1 MVRNAVR
8 AVWAEPRPTGAPARV
23 WRDWVLVGGL
33 LAWSVF
39 EVLLRED
46 GTYLKYGPETDL
58 VWRPVAVVVTVAVL
72 LPLLW
77 RRTHPFAAAMAAFG
91 IFLAFDVARI
101 FAGIEEG
108 LLWSVAGILVLPYSL
123 FRWGAGR
130 EAGIGLGVILVWLV
144 VTNVAEPQDVGEMVA
159 GYGFFLFSA
168 ALGASIRFHAKS
180 RTRDIEQ
187 AKLREREQLARE
199 LHDTV
204 GHHVSAIAI
213 QAQAGRTLAASH
225 PDRAMAA
232 LEIIEEAAS
241 RTLGEMRTMVGVL
254 REGEEPDL
262 APQPGVTDIAR
273 LARRTGDWPRVDV
286 ELSGDFDDLAPSVGA
301 AIYRL
306 AQESITNAVRHA
318 RHATRISVRVADG
331 DDDCVRLTV
340 RDDGDSSPTGQGS
353 WGYGLVGMT
362 ERATLLGGTL
372 EAGPNPDSGWTVIAV
387 LPKAGAG
394 T

>member
-8 AVWAEPRPTGAPARV
+8 ALWAEPRPSQPPVRV
-23 WRDWVLVGGL
+23 WRDWALLGVLVP
-33 LAWSVF
+33 WSV
-39 EVLLRED
+39 LDGILGLRV
-46 GTYLKYGPETDL
+46 KAWP
-58 VWRPVAVVVTVAVL
+58 PVTVTVGVVL
-72 LPLLW
+72 ALTLLW
-77 RRTHPFAAAMAAFG
+77 RRTHPFAAVAVAFG
-91 IFLAFDVARI
+91 FLIAVDVAMI
-101 FAGIEEG
+101 IAAAEPLHPWSTGFV
-108 LLWSVAGILVLPYSL
+108 LLLSYSL

-130 EAGIGLGVILVWLV
+130 EAAIGLVIILAWLPI
-144 VTNVAEPQDVGEMVA
+144 TYTAEPVGAADVAA

-168 ALGASIRFHAKS
+168 ALGASIRYYANT
-180 RTRDIEQ
+180 RIRDIDQ

-204 GHHVSAIAI
+204 AHHVSAIAV

-241 RTLGEMRTMVGVL
+241 RTLDEMRTMVGAL
-254 REGEEPDL
+254 REGEEPDFV
-262 APQPGVTDIAR
+262 PQPGVTDIAR

-301 AIYRL
+301 AMYRL

-318 RHATRISVRVADG
+318 RHATRISVRVADD

-340 RDDGDSSPTGQGS
+340 RDDGDGSPTGQS
-353 WGYGLVGMT
+353 SLGYGLVGMT

-372 EAGPNPDSGWTVIAV
+372 EAGPNPDSGWTVNAV

>member
-8 AVWAEPRPTGAPARV
+8 ALWAEPRPSQPPVRV
-23 WRDWVLVGGL
+23 WRDWALLGVLVPLSVLEGILRGDV
-33 LAWSVF
+33 AW
-39 EVLLRED
+39 
-46 GTYLKYGPETDL
+46 P
-58 VWRPVAVVVTVAVL
+58 PVTVTVGVVL
-72 LPLLW
+72 ALALLW
-77 RRTHPFAAAMAAFG
+77 RRTHPLAAVAAAFG
-91 IFLAFDVARI
+91 FLIAVNVATI
-101 FAGIEEG
+101 IAAAEPTMGWTTASA
-108 LLWSVAGILVLPYSL
+108 LLLTYSL

-130 EAGIGLGVILVWLV
+130 EAAIGLVIILAWLP
-144 VTNVAEPQDVGEMVA
+144 VTYIAEPVGAADVAA

-168 ALGASIRFHAKS
+168 ALGASIRYHANT
-180 RTRDIEQ
+180 RIRDINQ

-204 GHHVSAIAI
+204 AHHVSAIAV

-241 RTLGEMRTMVGVL
+241 RTLDEMRTMVGVL
-254 REGEEPDL
+254 REGEEPDFV
-262 APQPGVTDIAR
+262 PQPGVTDIAR

-318 RHATRISVRVADG
+318 RHATRISVRVADD

-340 RDDGDSSPTGQGS
+340 RDDGDGSPTGQSS

-372 EAGPNPDSGWTVIAV
+372 EAGPNPDSGWTVNAV

>member
-8 AVWAEPRPTGAPARV
+8 ALWAEPRPSRPPVRV
-23 WRDWVLVGGL
+23 WRDWALLGVLVP
-33 LAWSVF
+33 WSV
-39 EVLLRED
+39 LDGTLRED
-46 GTYLKYGPETDL
+46 
-58 VWRPVAVVVTVAVL
+58 VAWPPVTVTVGVVL
-72 LPLLW
+72 ALTLLW
-77 RRTHPFAAAMAAFG
+77 RRTNPLAAVAAAFG
-91 IFLAFDVARI
+91 FLITVDVATI
-101 FAGIEEG
+101 IAAAEPATPWSTVCV
-108 LLWSVAGILVLPYSL
+108 LLLPYSL

-130 EAGIGLGVILVWLV
+130 EAAIGLVIILAWLP
-144 VTNVAEPQDVGEMVA
+144 VTLNVNQPENAAELAA

-168 ALGASIRFHAKS
+168 ALGASIRYHANT
-180 RTRDIEQ
+180 RIRDIDQ

-199 LHDTV
+199 LHDIV
-204 GHHVSAIAI
+204 AHHVSAIAV

-241 RTLGEMRTMVGVL
+241 RTLDEMRTMVSVL
-254 REGEEPDL
+254 REREEPDF

-273 LARRTGDWPRVDV
+273 LARRTGDWPRVHV
-286 ELSGDFDDLAPSVGA
+286 ELSGDFDDLGPSVGA

-318 RHATRISVRVADG
+318 RHATRITVRVAG
-331 DDDCVRLTV
+331 DADCVRLTV
-340 RDDGDSSPTGQGS
+340 RDDGDASPTGEGS

-372 EAGPNPDSGWTVIAV
+372 EAGPNPDSGWTVNAV
-387 LPKAGAG
+387 LPKAGAA

>member
-8 AVWAEPRPTGAPARV
+8 ALWAEPRPSQPPVRV
-23 WRDWVLVGGL
+23 WRDWALLGVLVP
-33 LAWSVF
+33 WSV
-39 EVLLRED
+39 LDGILRGD
-46 GTYLKYGPETDL
+46 
-58 VWRPVAVVVTVAVL
+58 VAWPPVTVTVGVVL
-72 LPLLW
+72 ALTLLW
-77 RRTHPFAAAMAAFG
+77 RRTHPLAAVVVAFGFLIVVDVATIIAAAEPTLPWTTVAA
-91 IFLAFDVARI
+91 
-101 FAGIEEG
+101 
-108 LLWSVAGILVLPYSL
+108 LLLTYSL
-123 FRWGAGR
+123 FRWGSGR
-130 EAGIGLGVILVWLV
+130 EAAIGLVIILAWLPI
-144 VTNVAEPQDVGEMVA
+144 TYTAEPAGAADVAA

-168 ALGASIRFHAKS
+168 AFGASIRYHANT
-180 RTRDIEQ
+180 RIRDINQ

-204 GHHVSAIAI
+204 AHHVSAIAV

-225 PDRAMAA
+225 PERAMAA

-241 RTLGEMRTMVGVL
+241 RTLDEMRTMVGVL
-254 REGEEPDL
+254 RKGEEPDFV
-262 APQPGVTDIAR
+262 PQPGVTDIAR

-318 RHATRISVRVADG
+318 RHATRISVRVAED

-340 RDDGDSSPTGQGS
+340 RDDGDGSPTGQSS

-372 EAGPNPDSGWTVIAV
+372 EAGPNPDSGWTVNAV
-387 LPKAGAG
+387 LPKAGAR

>member
-1 MVRNAVR
+1 MVRSAVR
-8 AVWAEPRPTGAPARV
+8 ALWAEPRPSQPPVRV
-23 WRDWVLVGGL
+23 WRDWALLGVLVPLSVLDGILGL
-33 LAWSVF
+33 RVKAW
-39 EVLLRED
+39 
-46 GTYLKYGPETDL
+46 P
-58 VWRPVAVVVTVAVL
+58 PVTVTVGVVL
-72 LPLLW
+72 ALTLLW
-77 RRTHPFAAAMAAFG
+77 RRTHPLAAVAVAFGFLIAVDVATIIAAAEPPHPWSTG
-91 IFLAFDVARI
+91 GV
-101 FAGIEEG
+101 
-108 LLWSVAGILVLPYSL
+108 LLLTYSL

-130 EAGIGLGVILVWLV
+130 EAAIGLVIILAWLPI
-144 VTNVAEPQDVGEMVA
+144 TFTAEPPGAADVAA

-168 ALGASIRFHAKS
+168 ALGASIRYHANT
-180 RTRDIEQ
+180 RIRDIDQ

-204 GHHVSAIAI
+204 AHHVSAIAV

-241 RTLGEMRTMVGVL
+241 RTLDEMRTMVGVL

-262 APQPGVTDIAR
+262 VPQPGVTDIAR

-318 RHATRISVRVADG
+318 RHATRISVRVADD

-340 RDDGDSSPTGQGS
+340 RDDGDGSPTGQGS

-372 EAGPNPDSGWTVIAV
+372 EAGPNPDSGWTVNAV

>member
-8 AVWAEPRPTGAPARV
+8 ALWTEPRPSQPPIRV
-23 WRDWVLVGGL
+23 WRDWALLGVLVS
-33 LAWSVF
+33 WSV
-39 EVLLRED
+39 LDGILGLRV
-46 GTYLKYGPETDL
+46 KASP
-58 VWRPVAVVVTVAVL
+58 VTVTVGVVL
-72 LPLLW
+72 ALSLLW
-77 RRTHPFAAAMAAFG
+77 RRTHPLAAVAVAFG
-91 IFLAFDVARI
+91 FLIAVDLATIFTNGDPTLPWSTASA
-101 FAGIEEG
+101 
-108 LLWSVAGILVLPYSL
+108 LLLTYAL
-123 FRWGAGR
+123 FRWGSGR
-130 EAGIGLGVILVWLV
+130 EATIGLVIILAWLPI
-144 VTNVAEPQDVGEMVA
+144 THTAEPVGAADVA
-159 GYGFFLFSA
+159 GDYGFFLFSA
-168 ALGASIRFHAKS
+168 ALGASIRYYANT
-180 RTRDIEQ
+180 RIRDINQ

-204 GHHVSAIAI
+204 AHHVSAIAV

-241 RTLGEMRTMVGVL
+241 RTLDEMRTMVGAL
-254 REGEEPDL
+254 REGEEPDFV
-262 APQPGVTDIAR
+262 PQPRVTDIAR

-301 AIYRL
+301 AMYRL

-318 RHATRISVRVADG
+318 RHASRISVRVADG
-331 DDDCVRLTV
+331 DDCVRLTV
-340 RDDGDSSPTGQGS
+340 RDDGDRSPTGQGS

-372 EAGPNPDSGWTVIAV
+372 EAGPNPDSGWTVNAV

>member
-8 AVWAEPRPTGAPARV
+8 ALWAEPRPSQPPVRV
-23 WRDWVLVGGL
+23 WRDWALLGVLVP
-33 LAWSVF
+33 WSV
-39 EVLLRED
+39 LDGILRED
-46 GTYLKYGPETDL
+46 
-58 VWRPVAVVVTVAVL
+58 VAWPPVTVTVGVVL
-72 LPLLW
+72 ALTLLW
-77 RRTHPFAAAMAAFG
+77 RRTHPLAAVAVAFGFLIAVDVATIIAAAEPTTRSATSPLPWSTAC
-91 IFLAFDVARI
+91 V
-101 FAGIEEG
+101 
-108 LLWSVAGILVLPYSL
+108 LLLPYSL

-130 EAGIGLGVILVWLV
+130 EAAIGLVIILAWLPI
-144 VTNVAEPQDVGEMVA
+144 TFTAEPPGSAAELAA

-168 ALGASIRFHAKS
+168 ALGASIRYHANT
-180 RTRDIEQ
+180 RIRDIDQ

-204 GHHVSAIAI
+204 AHHVSAIAV

-241 RTLGEMRTMVGVL
+241 RTLDEMRTMVGVL
-254 REGEEPDL
+254 REGEEPDFV
-262 APQPGVTDIAR
+262 PQPGVTDIAR

-318 RHATRISVRVADG
+318 RHATRISVRVAD

-340 RDDGDSSPTGQGS
+340 RDDGDGSPTGQGS

-372 EAGPNPDSGWTVIAV
+372 EAGPNPDSGWTVNAV

>member
-8 AVWAEPRPTGAPARV
+8 ALWAEPRPSQPPVRV
-23 WRDWVLVGGL
+23 WRDWALLGVLVP
-33 LAWSVF
+33 WSV
-39 EVLLRED
+39 LDGILRGD
-46 GTYLKYGPETDL
+46 
-58 VWRPVAVVVTVAVL
+58 VAWPPVTVTVGVVL
-72 LPLLW
+72 ALTLLW
-77 RRTHPFAAAMAAFG
+77 RRTHPLAAVVVAFGFLLAVDVATIIAAAEPTLPWTTVAA
-91 IFLAFDVARI
+91 
-101 FAGIEEG
+101 
-108 LLWSVAGILVLPYSL
+108 LLLTYSL

-130 EAGIGLGVILVWLV
+130 EAAIGLVIILAWLP
-144 VTNVAEPQDVGEMVA
+144 VTYTAEPVGAADVAA

-168 ALGASIRFHAKS
+168 AFGASIRYHANT
-180 RTRDIEQ
+180 RIRDINQ

-204 GHHVSAIAI
+204 AHHVSAIAV

-241 RTLGEMRTMVGVL
+241 RTLDEMRTMVAVL

-262 APQPGVTDIAR
+262 VPQPGVTDIAR

-318 RHATRISVRVADG
+318 RHATRISVRVADD

-340 RDDGDSSPTGQGS
+340 RDDGDGSPTGQGS

-372 EAGPNPDSGWTVIAV
+372 EAGPNPDSGWTVNAV